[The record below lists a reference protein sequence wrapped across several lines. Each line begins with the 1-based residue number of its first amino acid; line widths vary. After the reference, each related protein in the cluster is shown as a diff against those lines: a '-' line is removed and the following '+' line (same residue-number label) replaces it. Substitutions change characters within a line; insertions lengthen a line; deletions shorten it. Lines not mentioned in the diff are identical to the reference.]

1 MENKIKIKYNDVSY
15 LLKQNKT
22 IDRNVIGGAK
32 ITAKKMTLS
41 EKVKETGNGIL
52 NKTKKVVN
60 FVLKPF
66 SGIIKAVKKP
76 FLERKV
82 EKEKIKSQKDL
93 DNFFKK
99 NYGAST
105 GHIKGII
112 QKLETNSFDIIQLE
126 GVFMAT
132 YIPIIKKYS
141 KAKIVLRSHN
151 VEHQIWERH
160 LVSEKNILK
169 KTYLTIQ
176 NNRLKAF
183 EINTINKVDAIVT
196 ITDEDKK
203 NISLICP
210 KTPIHTCLTGV
221 NLEEYKQVFQ
231 SKNPN
236 TLFHFASMD
245 WMPNIEA
252 VDWLL
257 NHVWND
263 VLKQQPDAKLVLA
276 GRGMPERIKNVASEN
291 IIVIDTIKDSTEFYN
306 SYDIMLVPLWSGS
319 GLRIKLV
326 EGLAYGK
333 AIITT
338 SIGAEGIPYS
348 ANKNL
353 LIADTNT
360 EFTKAIITLLTNLDL
375 KQDLQKSARTLAEN
389 HFNYKLIAKNLITF
403 YNTL

>member
-1 MENKIKIKYNDVSY
+1 MKILQLCNKAPYPANDGSS
-15 LLKQNKT
+15 
-22 IDRNVIGGAK
+22 IAIS
-32 ITAKKMTLS
+32 TLA
-41 EKVKETGNGIL
+41 EGLADNGIEL
-52 NKTKKVVN
+52 HLLPINTKKHFKPEENIPAAFKQKTNYQSVYKN
-60 FVLKPF
+60 TDTNALGAFFNLFSAQSYFVTRF
-66 SGIIKAVKKP
+66 
-76 FLERKV
+76 
-82 EKEKIKSQKDL
+82 
-93 DNFFKK
+93 FFKE
-99 NYGAST
+99 YEELL
-105 GHIKGII
+105 I

>member
-1 MENKIKIKYNDVSY
+1 MKILQLCNKAPYPANDGSS
-15 LLKQNKT
+15 
-22 IDRNVIGGAK
+22 IAIS
-32 ITAKKMTLS
+32 TLA
-41 EKVKETGNGIL
+41 EGLADNGIEL
-52 NKTKKVVN
+52 HLLPINTKKHFKPEENIPAAFKQKTNYQSVYKN
-60 FVLKPF
+60 TDTNALGAFFNLFSAQSYFVTRF
-66 SGIIKAVKKP
+66 
-76 FLERKV
+76 
-82 EKEKIKSQKDL
+82 
-93 DNFFKK
+93 FFKE
-99 NYGAST
+99 YEELL
-105 GHIKGII
+105 I

-169 KTYLTIQ
+169 KMYLTIQ
-176 NNRLKAF
+176 NNRLKTF
-183 EINTINKVDAIVT
+183 EVNTFNKVDAIVT

>member
-1 MENKIKIKYNDVSY
+1 MKILQLCNKAPYPANDGSS
-15 LLKQNKT
+15 
-22 IDRNVIGGAK
+22 IAIS
-32 ITAKKMTLS
+32 TLA
-41 EKVKETGNGIL
+41 EGLADNGIEL
-52 NKTKKVVN
+52 HLLPINTKKHFKPEENIAAAFKQKTNYQSVYKN
-60 FVLKPF
+60 TDTSALGAFLNLFTSQSYFVSRF
-66 SGIIKAVKKP
+66 Y
-76 FLERKV
+76 F
-82 EKEKIKSQKDL
+82 KEYEQL
-93 DNFFKK
+93 L
-99 NYGAST
+99 
-105 GHIKGII
+105 I
-112 QKLETNSFDIIQLE
+112 QKLQTNSFDIVQLE

-151 VEHQIWERH
+151 VEHHIWERH

-176 NNRLKAF
+176 NNRLKSF
-183 EINTINKVDAIVT
+183 EINTFNKVDAIVT

-257 NHVWND
+257 NQVWND
-263 VLKQQPDAKLVLA
+263 VLKQQPQAKIILA
-276 GRGMPERIKNVASEN
+276 GRGMPERIKKLASEN

-348 ANKNL
+348 TNKDL

-360 EFTKAIITLLTNLDL
+360 EFTKAIITLLSNLAL
-375 KQDLQKSARTLAEN
+375 KEDLQKSARTLAEN
-389 HFNYKLIAKNLITF
+389 HFNYKIIAKNLITF
-403 YNTL
+403 YNTF

>member
-1 MENKIKIKYNDVSY
+1 MKILQLCNKAPYPANDGSS
-15 LLKQNKT
+15 
-22 IDRNVIGGAK
+22 IAIS
-32 ITAKKMTLS
+32 TLA
-41 EKVKETGNGIL
+41 EGLADNGIEL
-52 NKTKKVVN
+52 HLLPINTKKHFKPEENIPAAFKQKTNYQSVYKN
-60 FVLKPF
+60 TDTNALGAFFNLFSAQSYFVTRF
-66 SGIIKAVKKP
+66 
-76 FLERKV
+76 
-82 EKEKIKSQKDL
+82 
-93 DNFFKK
+93 FFKE
-99 NYGAST
+99 YEELL
-105 GHIKGII
+105 I

-169 KTYLTIQ
+169 KKYLTIQ